1 MPHRPIIIVLA
12 LVVLGLGADSAR
24 AQENLPKLIKKI
36 QPAVVTVIGYDANGK
51 VIRLGS
57 GFFIDGNDHIITNRH
72 VISGV
77 AKAEVKTADGAHY
90 LLKTMVS
97 EDREADLV
105 KLVVEGLKGTHS
117 YLPITQ
123 TQPEV
128 GERVV
133 VVGSPLG
140 LEQTVSDGMVSAI
153 RNIPGR
159 GEILQISAPVSAGS
173 SGGPVVNLKGEV
185 IGVATFQMS
194 RGQNLNFAI
203 PGRRVVALRDFP
215 PRSITETREGET
227 TKSPAELK
235 PSLPPRP
242 KVLVPPPRLQLPR
255 LSRRP
260 LRRMIACGSFLD
272 ILVAARGREINQ
284 PPSPGSAGTRSPT
297 SCPAIYFLI
306 NRSGGCRFCSNE

>member
-1 MPHRPIIIVLA
+1 MSHRPCVIVLNLLFLCSLIA
-12 LVVLGLGADSAR
+12 PTY
-24 AQENLPKLIKKI
+24 AQENLPKLIKRI
-36 QPAVVTVIGYDANGK
+36 QPAVVTVIGYDAHGK

-57 GFFIDGNDHIITNRH
+57 GFFIDSHDHIITNGH

-77 AKAEVKTADGAHY
+77 AKAEVKTADGARY
-90 LLKTMVS
+90 LLKAMVS
-97 EDREADLV
+97 EDREMDLV

-117 YLPITQ
+117 YLPITP

-203 PGRRVVALRDFP
+203 PGRRVQALRDFP
-215 PRSITETREGET
+215 PRLITE
-227 TKSPAELK
+227 KKAEERQNSQPGLK

-242 KVLVPPPRLQLPR
+242 TLLVPPPKLQ
-255 LSRRP
+255 
-260 LRRMIACGSFLD
+260 FQ
-272 ILVAARGREINQ
+272 Q
-284 PPSPGSAGTRSPT
+284 P
-297 SCPAIYFLI
+297 
-306 NRSGGCRFCSNE
+306 

>member
-1 MPHRPIIIVLA
+1 MSHRPFKVFLTILF
-12 LVVLGLGADSAR
+12 LGLWTGPLG
-24 AQENLPKLIKKI
+24 AQENLPKLIKRI

-51 VIRLGS
+51 IIRLGS
-57 GFFIDGNDHIITNRH
+57 GFFIDGKDHIITNRH

-77 AKAEVKTADGAHY
+77 AKAEVKTADGARY
-90 LLKTMVS
+90 LLKAMVS
-97 EDREADLV
+97 EDQQVDLV
-105 KLVVEGLKGTHS
+105 KLVVEGLKGIHS
-117 YLPITQ
+117 YLLITQ

-159 GEILQISAPVSAGS
+159 GEILQISAPVSPGS

-203 PGRRVVALRDFP
+203 PGRRVLALRDFP
-215 PRSITETREGET
+215 PRSITET
-227 TKSPAELK
+227 KAEERQNPQPMLK
-235 PSLPPRP
+235 QSLPPRP
-242 KVLVPPPRLQLPR
+242 KLLVPPPKLQLQQPENAPATPEPLP
-255 LSRRP
+255 LSPEP
-260 LRRMIACGSFLD
+260 LPLK
-272 ILVAARGREINQ
+272 
-284 PPSPGSAGTRSPT
+284 P
-297 SCPAIYFLI
+297 
-306 NRSGGCRFCSNE
+306 